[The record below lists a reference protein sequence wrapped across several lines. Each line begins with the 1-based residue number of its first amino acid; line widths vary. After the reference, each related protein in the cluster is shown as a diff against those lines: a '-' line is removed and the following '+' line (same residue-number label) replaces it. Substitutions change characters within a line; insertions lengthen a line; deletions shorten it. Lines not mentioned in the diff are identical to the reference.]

1 MAEMVRLITERG
13 PKIDEISRDIGVYKE
28 TVRYWYNAMLKNGF
42 TVQASRNHEKLGMR
56 RVIIVAELSE
66 VFREHADAIFYALGE
81 LAYVVSFA
89 KTLPDGY
96 YILNA
101 SIPIECLNPWS
112 EFMGKLKTMGIFS
125 SIDSMTMD
133 WARNVPMWADYF
145 NFQTGTWEFDWN
157 NKKVNPSASDIQ
169 ASERE
174 RYDDVD
180 LRIIEQL
187 GGDANIPLTEMCVK
201 VGATNYKTFAWHYRS
216 HVYERGLI
224 KGYQV
229 NWTGAKYDPVS
240 EKPIHKKHRYMWVD
254 LIANGI
260 ADDAKLR
267 LMAELNRTPFV
278 WLEASGS
285 RAYFARMAF
294 PSDAMPEALELLEAA
309 VSLAR
314 DKVRWFHMDQAH
326 ALWFALP
333 KQYYSEKER
342 RWTFNKDELLAR
354 FDSLVQKIRGGIS

>member
-1 MAEMVRLITERG
+1 
-13 PKIDEISRDIGVYKE
+13 
-28 TVRYWYNAMLKNGF
+28 MLKNGF

-56 RVIIVAELSE
+56 RVIVVAELSE

-267 LMAELNRTPFV
+267 LMAELN
-278 WLEASGS
+278 
-285 RAYFARMAF
+285 
-294 PSDAMPEALELLEAA
+294 
-309 VSLAR
+309 
-314 DKVRWFHMDQAH
+314 
-326 ALWFALP
+326 
-333 KQYYSEKER
+333 
-342 RWTFNKDELLAR
+342 
-354 FDSLVQKIRGGIS
+354 